1 MLKSQMLEIAI
12 IVTGSTNSTH
22 LFHTNMWW
30 DAFSE
35 FCHAKNLVYILL
47 NQTQ

>member
-1 MLKSQMLEIAI
+1 MLEIAI